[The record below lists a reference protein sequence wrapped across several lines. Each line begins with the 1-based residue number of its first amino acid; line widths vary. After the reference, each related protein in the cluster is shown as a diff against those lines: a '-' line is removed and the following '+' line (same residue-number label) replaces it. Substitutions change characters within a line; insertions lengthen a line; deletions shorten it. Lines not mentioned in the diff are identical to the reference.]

1 VLNLKIF
8 MNKIF
13 LLAKKFNESKF
24 GKWAN
29 NNPVTYL
36 ILLFGGIIMI
46 TILSMLISAWL
57 SPNTK
62 KDCYYEVD
70 TSHYITKDGQYV
82 KVPSSAKLL
91 RDECK

>member
-1 VLNLKIF
+1 

-13 LLAKKFNESKF
+13 LLVKKFNESKF

-29 NNPVTYL
+29 NNPITYL
-36 ILLFGGIIMI
+36 ILITVGPIMI
-46 TILSMLISAWL
+46 IILIVLLSAWL

>member
-1 VLNLKIF
+1 
-8 MNKIF
+8 
-13 LLAKKFNESKF
+13 
-24 GKWAN
+24 
-29 NNPVTYL
+29 
-36 ILLFGGIIMI
+36 MI